1 MKQNSQSGNKIS
13 EINRN
18 NQIFLIVQF
27 LLVTEEK
34 LSSHI
39 YFFLF
44 MFCSLVP
51 KIKYWVFV
59 FQTVCQSVKSVISTW
74 SAEIQYIY
82 IEYDAKTFKL
92 FRFSSSEFRRSDIES
107 ITELKHVL
115 FSAPAAKN
123 PP

>member
-18 NQIFLIVQF
+18 NQIFFNCSVSARQGGKIIFTYL
-27 LLVTEEK
+27 
-34 LSSHI
+34 
-39 YFFLF
+39 FFLF

-115 FSAPAAKN
+115 FSAPAATN

>member
-59 FQTVCQSVKSVISTW
+59 FQTVCQSLKSVISTW